1 MALAFT
7 CALRAEGYS
16 DLAVARVVWPPCVK
30 ASISKNSAYC
40 VRRDVRI
47 KLYRNDERNGVDH
60 LQQKG
65 HLEDLLPDVPL
76 K

>member
-1 MALAFT
+1 MLNGISIYMLSACT
-7 CALRAEGYS
+7 V
-16 DLAVARVVWPPCVK
+16 AVARVVWPPCVK
-30 ASISKNSAYC
+30 ASMRKNSVWC
-40 VRRDVRI
+40 VSTRVRI
-47 KLYRNDERNGVDH
+47 ALYRNDERNSVDH